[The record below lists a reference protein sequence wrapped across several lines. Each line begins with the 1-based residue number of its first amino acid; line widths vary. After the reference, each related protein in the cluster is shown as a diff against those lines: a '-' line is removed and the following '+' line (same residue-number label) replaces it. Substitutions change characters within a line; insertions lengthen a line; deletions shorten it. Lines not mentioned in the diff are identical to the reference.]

1 MSQAK
6 KRSNTSAV
14 PPKVKGK
21 RNREVI
27 KPYSGLDVDA
37 LLSGARREKISKDNA
52 ISEFKQMVH
61 EPDIPTVRDAAKQM
75 GEITREVIKEY
86 RLGALNYERAIENM
100 KVMRYEMI
108 ECEEPDAY
116 NKFIRSLK
124 KDLLNGSL
132 GGDAR
137 DLWFK
142 IKSTKLGLI
151 DSEDAQSSEVSVTE
165 AAEFFSSIGMDMPTR
180 SK

>member
-1 MSQAK
+1 M
-6 KRSNTSAV
+6 
-14 PPKVKGK
+14 PPRVKGK

-27 KPYSGLDVDA
+27 KPFSGLDVDA
-37 LLSGARREKISKDNA
+37 LLGSERREKISKDNA
-52 ISEFKQMVH
+52 ISEFKQMVQ
-61 EPDIPTVRDAAKQM
+61 EPDVPTVRDAAKQM

-86 RLGALNYERAIENM
+86 RTGALNYERAIENM

-108 ECEEPDAY
+108 ECEEPDSY
-116 NKFIRSLK
+116 NKFIRGLK

-132 GGDAR
+132 SGDSR

-142 IKSTKLGLI
+142 IKSFKLGLI
-151 DSEDAQSSEVSVTE
+151 DNEQAQSSEVSVTE
-165 AAEFFSSIGMDMPTR
+165 ATEFLSSIGLDLPTR